1 MTSLDILCSN
11 PLNLNFKITKIED
24 KKTVPN
30 SFTQKHGCTKD
41 CSENSRKII
50 IKLSKVET
58 FFGSMIKRINNT
70 YNLRNFQKF
79 EVNKHELSVLC
90 NNGDSCRNA

>member
-30 SFTQKHGCTKD
+30 SFIQKHGCIKD

-50 IKLSKVET
+50 I
-58 FFGSMIKRINNT
+58 
-70 YNLRNFQKF
+70 
-79 EVNKHELSVLC
+79 
-90 NNGDSCRNA
+90 